1 MKMVKDKQILVAADF
16 GGFELKE
23 AVVKHLKERGWT
35 VTDVGMKAG
44 DTGEP
49 EMYQR
54 IGLRAGAMVAE
65 GEFERALLFCG
76 TGMGIHIAASK
87 CPHVHSAVVETVPAA
102 LRCVTA
108 NNCNVMA
115 MGGYYVAPRTGMAMA
130 DAFLEH
136 KLGDGY
142 EDWEGFYE
150 YHKLGYDEL
159 ENFDYE
165 EYKATGFQI
174 INPGKAPLGPEPLG
188 HAY

>member
-102 LRCVTA
+102 LRCVIMWPRVREWPWRMHSWSISWA
-108 NNCNVMA
+108 PA
-115 MGGYYVAPRTGMAMA
+115 MRTG
-130 DAFLEH
+130 
-136 KLGDGY
+136 
-142 EDWEGFYE
+142 
-150 YHKLGYDEL
+150 
-159 ENFDYE
+159 
-165 EYKATGFQI
+165 KASTNI
-174 INPGKAPLGPEPLG
+174 ISLDMMSWRISIMKNIRQMVFR
-188 HAY
+188 